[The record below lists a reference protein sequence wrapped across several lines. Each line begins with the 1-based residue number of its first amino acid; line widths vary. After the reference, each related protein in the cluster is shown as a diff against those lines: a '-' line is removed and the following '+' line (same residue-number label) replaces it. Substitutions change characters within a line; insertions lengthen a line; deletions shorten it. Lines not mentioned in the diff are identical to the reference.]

1 MLGLKYWIRNRE
13 HLNDSWT
20 QRMKIQN
27 SGPQLGS
34 DSDVFKQNRP
44 RNVFKCFWNVL
55 PPFKNQISYKIQ
67 ISSLHDNL
75 ELLCTPPLFSQVPTH
90 PFHLPTPFHRPA
102 LPTGAQQTCSTVCL
116 PCPVPQQPF
125 KDLQWP
131 WNGSSS
137 LLPATGTLN
146 TGSFSRPSSDLGS
159 SLLPVLLPSPL
170 TTLLKGMHS
179 EPRTMLPRGADP
191 GRGFKES
198 LYITYH

>member
-13 HLNDSWT
+13 HLNNSWT
-20 QRMKIQN
+20 QRLKIQN

-125 KDLQWP
+125 KDFAVTLEWLLESSACNWNSQHGFLQ
-131 WNGSSS
+131 SS
-137 LLPATGTLN
+137 LLWFRQQSPPCPVTL
-146 TGSFSRPSSDLGS
+146 SSDHT
-159 SLLPVLLPSPL
+159 P
-170 TTLLKGMHS
+170 
-179 EPRTMLPRGADP
+179 
-191 GRGFKES
+191 
-198 LYITYH
+198 

>member
-1 MLGLKYWIRNRE
+1 MTHE
-13 HLNDSWT
+13 HRGWRYKIVVHSWDLTRMCLNKTGQGMFS
-20 QRMKIQN
+20 
-27 SGPQLGS
+27 
-34 DSDVFKQNRP
+34 
-44 RNVFKCFWNVL
+44 NVFEMYCHHLKIRFHIKFRFLACMTTWSCCAPLLSFPRCPL
-55 PPFKNQISYKIQ
+55 TRSTCPPHSTD
-67 ISSLHDNL
+67 LHCQQ
-75 ELLCTPPLFSQVPTH
+75 EHS
-90 PFHLPTPFHRPA
+90 RPA
-102 LPTGAQQTCSTVCL
+102 ALCA
-116 PCPVPQQPF
+116 CPAPSHSSPL
-125 KDLQWP
+125 KILQWP